1 MKARKI
7 GTTSTTGTIPSISLP
22 TRHVQEKRTRWTGSE
37 NLPDLVSGP
46 KSDQTDSTSADLKPS
61 RRPSGFPAFLVSTIV
76 HTILLIALALLAL
89 PSGNLTGQFLT
100 ARQGEASSVLSLQ
113 QIDLKTQQLDQS
125 SDDAATDVVSIE
137 VAPQIIESESLRPST
152 TQSETVEVSVDDAF
166 AALSGGTGSSTS
178 LTQIATG
185 GGLAGRSPEKRKQ
198 LAMAGGGS
206 IASENAVDMALDYLS
221 RHQRHDGSWSFDLKL
236 DPCGGKCRHSKESGE
251 DPTPP
256 TAATGL
262 AVLAFLGAGHTHTGN
277 GPYAEQVR
285 RGLYYLRSV
294 AKESEQGLDWQT
306 GSMYGHG
313 IAMMAVGEAM
323 AMTTEG
329 DPKNHEF
336 YDLLYGATSFTC
348 NAQHHSGS
356 WGYYPQSP
364 GDLTLTGW
372 QVLSLIGSRRNQI
385 PLQTRTLPDAKSFTL
400 STREDDRFWF
410 GYKGP
415 PGEPTTTAVGLTL
428 MLYLGEPPGRTRMRE
443 ALSAMADRG
452 PTLTNIYHDYYATL
466 ALHHSRNSFYGERD
480 WEKWN
485 SVLRDHLVGTQ
496 EQSGHE
502 KGSWHFDDRWG
513 NVGGRIYTTA
523 MCALTLQA
531 YYRYEPL
538 YGPVNSFQLD

>member
-1 MKARKI
+1 MKAPKI
-7 GTTSTTGTIPSISLP
+7 GTTSTTATNPVISLP
-22 TRHVQEKRTRWTGSE
+22 PKQVSEKAARWSGTE
-37 NLPDLVSGP
+37 NLPELVEESGSQATP
-46 KSDQTDSTSADLKPS
+46 DDLKTS
-61 RRPSGFPAFLVSTIV
+61 QRPSGFPAFLVSTIF
-76 HTILLIALALLAL
+76 HTALLILLALLGM
-89 PSGNLTGQFLT
+89 PSQSERGLLLT
-100 ARQGEASSVLSLQ
+100 ARRGEAANVLSLQ
-113 QIDLKTQQLDQS
+113 QIDLETQDLNES

-137 VAPQIIESESLRPST
+137 IAPRVVESASLKPSPVVT
-152 TQSETVEVSVDDAF
+152 DTSVVPIDDAL
-166 AALSGGTGSSTS
+166 AALSGGSGESTS
-178 LTQIATG
+178 LIQIATG

-198 LAMAGGGS
+198 LAMANGGS

-221 RHQRHDGSWSFDLKL
+221 RHQRRDGSWSFDLKL
-236 DPCGGKCRHSKESGE
+236 DPCGGKCRNNKKAGE

-277 GPYAEQVR
+277 GPYADQVR

-323 AMTTEG
+323 AMTTDG

-336 YDLLYGATSFTC
+336 YDLMYGATSFTC
-348 NAQHHSGS
+348 NAQHRSGS

-372 QVLSLIGSRRNQI
+372 QVLSLIGARRNHI
-385 PLQTRTLPDAKSFTL
+385 RLHTNTLADAKEFTL

-428 MLYLGEPPGRTRMRE
+428 MLYLGEPPGRSRMME
-443 ALSAMADRG
+443 ALSELAQRG
-452 PTLTNIYHDYYATL
+452 PTLTNIYHDYYGTL
-466 ALHHSRNSFYGERD
+466 ALHHSRHSFQGKHD

-485 SVLRDHLVGTQ
+485 GVLRDHLVQTQ
-496 EQSGHE
+496 EKTGHE

-538 YGPVNSFQLD
+538 YGPANSFQLD